1 MSIQKFSD
9 FSEENQNLV
18 GEKLPVRKIFD
29 KEVVVKAYRVM
40 DSKAVPGKSCAQ
52 IQVELGGKDYVVF
65 TTSMVILR
73 QLKQYADKMP
83 FSTTMRCMGRYHT
96 FT

>member
-18 GEKLPVRKIFD
+18 GEKLPIRKIFD
-29 KEVVVKAYRVM
+29 KEVIVKAYRVM

-52 IQVELGGKDYVVF
+52 IQVDMDGKDYVVF
-65 TTSMVILR
+65 TTSTVILR
-73 QLKQYADKMP
+73 QLNQYADKMP
-83 FSTTMRCMGRYHT
+83 FSTTVCCMGRYHT